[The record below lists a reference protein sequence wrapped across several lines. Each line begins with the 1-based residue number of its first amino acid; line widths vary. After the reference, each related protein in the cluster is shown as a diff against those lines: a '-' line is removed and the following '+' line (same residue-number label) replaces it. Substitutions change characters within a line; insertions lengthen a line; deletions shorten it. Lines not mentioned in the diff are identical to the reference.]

1 MIPIKIECGCGQ
13 RYAFDVEPVSG
24 QMPSAVACPVCGA
37 DGTAAANAA
46 LAQNA
51 PAQPRIAVANR
62 PAVRVASRTPSEPPP
77 VPQSPAQ
84 VVARRRTTL
93 LPGQVDHAQAQVE
106 ARAKISWGDS
116 PKQVIGYLMMQGF
129 GREEASELV
138 QEMFRERVATI
149 RANGI
154 KKLIFGA
161 VLGPIRAILRDGRGP
176 IVALVIFLSIGILPM
191 KIFAFTIMAGLWGV
205 WQIIKGLFM
214 VLTPKSEPGDVAEQ

>member
-161 VLGPIRAILRDGRGP
+161 ALVCVP
-176 IVALVIFLSIGILPM
+176 IVALVFFLSIGILPM
-191 KIFAFTIMAGLWGV
+191 NIFAFTIMAGRWGV

>member
-161 VLGPIRAILRDGRGP
+161 ALVCVP
-176 IVALVIFLSIGILPM
+176 IVALVFFLSIGILPM

>member
-13 RYAFDVEPVSG
+13 RYAFDVEAVSG

-46 LAQNA
+46 LAQHV

-62 PAVRVASRTPSEPPP
+62 PAVRVAARTSSEPPP

-84 VVARRRTTL
+84 VVTRRRTTL

-129 GREEASELV
+129 AREEASELV

-154 KKLIFGA
+154 KKLIVGVA
-161 VLGPIRAILRDGRGP
+161 LVCVP
-176 IVALVIFLSIGILPM
+176 IVALVFFLSIGILPM